1 MSIYLI
7 KEVSYS
13 RVYAT
18 RPGQPRKVEY
28 LPIVSIIHDENGE
41 TRSKVYLEK
50 VVESK
55 KYYIGWIEGK
65 TYIAGITSEG
75 YEFFNEKGKLTGS
88 VTIASVGQVVQAN
101 EDSIYCIKG
110 LVISNV
116 STDGK
121 VLGSRELPAEEYAL
135 WVSQ

>member
-7 KEVSYS
+7 KGVSYS
-13 RVYAT
+13 RVYVT
-18 RPGQPRKVEY
+18 HPGPPRKVKY

-110 LVISNV
+110 LVISKV

-121 VLGSRELPAEEYAL
+121 VLESRELPAEEYAL

>member
-88 VTIASVGQVVQAN
+88 V
-101 EDSIYCIKG
+101 
-110 LVISNV
+110 
-116 STDGK
+116 
-121 VLGSRELPAEEYAL
+121 
-135 WVSQ
+135 